1 MRKNPLKDYLTA
13 EKMAEALGCSVS
25 TVKTWAKDL
34 EKRGLAIKVG
44 RPWRIHKNA
53 MPLYKNRSRL
63 GRPSKKLK
71 TGESK

>member
-13 EKMAEALGCSVS
+13 EEMAEALGCSVS

-53 MPLYKNRSRL
+53 MKFYKERHGP
-63 GRPSKKLK
+63 GRPNKKLK
-71 TGESK
+71 TGERK

>member
-1 MRKNPLKDYLTA
+1 MQKNPLKDYLTA
-13 EKMAEALGCSVS
+13 EEMAKALGCSVS

-53 MPLYKNRSRL
+53 IPLYKDRPELR
-63 GRPSKKLK
+63 RPSKKVK
-71 TGESK
+71 KGVR